1 MTARGWL
8 IDLYVREDL
17 IVLWFRL
24 QSGTLICLTD
34 SFPYCFY
41 AQGRPRDLMTLE
53 KNLSPLIRRI
63 NWTKRREF
71 WSGKLVSVLELEA
84 VSVKKLFEIQ
94 KVLSRFPGAIHFYNC
109 DLAVPQYYAYL
120 KGLFPLCYCQL
131 KWEEKRLLGLEILD
145 SPWDPDAALP
155 SFKTIELGLTQ
166 HPQIPLDRGNSL
178 ELIDE
183 GRSFELGGSRP
194 AELLEKL
201 NTYLKDLNPDLIVS
215 RKGDDRILPILWNW
229 AQREKIPLALDRD
242 PHPPLRRSVGQSR
255 SYFSY
260 GQIIYQSSSFPLYGR
275 FHIDRNNSFF
285 FREAGLP
292 GTLFISRLTKIPVQ
306 TLARSSPGTA
316 ITSMQL
322 DRAVR
327 KGILIPWKK
336 GRPEAFKTAWDLLV
350 ADKGGLVFQPP
361 IGLRENVAEIDFA
374 SMYPNIMVQHNISPE
389 TMLCSCCPGP
399 VVPEVGYNICQKRE
413 GLIPETLSPIL
424 DLRAELKARI
434 KANHPSKET
443 YQSFQK
449 ALKWILVTCFGY
461 TGYKNARFGRIEAHE
476 AITAFGRDKLFL
488 AKECAE
494 ERGYRVLHGLTDS
507 LWIEGPGLTEAGIKD
522 LLAEIGTISKVPIN
536 LEGIYHWI
544 TFLPSKVY
552 ANRPVANRYF
562 GLFQDGTLKT
572 RGIACCRHDI
582 PPLIR
587 EAQTNLL
594 KVIGTALDR
603 KSLENK
609 LPEILDHL
617 GDYVSRLKDGRVET
631 QELVISRRLTRTLE
645 EYRVNTPSA
654 MALEQF
660 ESVGLTIHPGQ
671 KVAYLLRDSLLPSGE
686 AKILPAPFLEGGEDY
701 DKKKY
706 LEMLLMA
713 AAELLVT
720 FGLDFKNLA
729 ERYRLVR

>member
-8 IDLYVREDL
+8 IDLYVREDI

-24 QSGTLICLTD
+24 QSGSLLCLTD
-34 SFPYCFY
+34 SFPYLFY
-41 AQGRPRDLMTLE
+41 AQGRPRDLLALE
-53 KNLSPLIRRI
+53 KNLSYLIRRT
-63 NWTKRREF
+63 NWTKRRDF
-71 WSGKLVSVLELEA
+71 WTGNLIQVRELE
-84 VSVKKLFEIQ
+84 VFSFKKLFEIQ
-94 KVLSRFPGAIHFYNC
+94 KVLSRFTGAINFYNI

-131 KWEEKRLLGLEILD
+131 KWEERRLLGVEVLD
-145 SPWDPDAALP
+145 SPWNPDAELP
-155 SFKTIELGLTQ
+155 PFKTIELGLTQ
-166 HPQIPLDRGNSL
+166 DPQIALERGNSI
-178 ELIDE
+178 ELTVE

-194 AELLEKL
+194 ADLLEKL
-201 NTYLKDLNPDLIVS
+201 NGYLKNLDPDLIIS

-229 AQREKIPLALDRD
+229 SQKEKIPLALDRD
-242 PHPPLRRSVGQSR
+242 PHPPFRQKVGQWR

-260 GQIIYQSSSFPLYGR
+260 GQIIYQSSTFPLYGR
-275 FHIDRNNSFF
+275 FHIDQSNSFF
-285 FREAGLP
+285 YREAGLQ
-292 GTLFISRLTKIPVQ
+292 GLLFISRLTKIPVQ

-322 DRAVR
+322 DRAIS

-336 GRPEAFKTAWDLLV
+336 GRPEDFKTAWDLLV

-374 SMYPNIMVQHNISPE
+374 SMYPNIMVKHNISPE
-389 TMLCSCCPGP
+389 TMLCSCCPDP
-399 VVPEVGYNICQKRE
+399 VVPETGYNICHKRK

-424 DLRAELKARI
+424 DLRAELKARV
-434 KANHPSKET
+434 KANHPLKDT

-476 AITAFGRDKLFL
+476 AITAFGRDKLFM

-494 ERGYRVLHGLTDS
+494 ARGYRVLHCLTDS

-522 LLAEIGTISKVPIN
+522 LLTEVGMKSKVPIN

-544 TFLPSKVY
+544 IFLPSNVN
-552 ANRPVANRYF
+552 ANRPVPNRYF
-562 GLFQDGTLKT
+562 GLFQDGSIKT

-582 PPLIR
+582 PPFIK
-587 EAQTNLL
+587 ETQTDLL
-594 KVIGTALDR
+594 LVMGTAHDR
-603 KSLENK
+603 KSLESK

-617 GDYVSRLKDGRVET
+617 GDYVARLKEGRVET
-631 QELVISRRLTRTLE
+631 QELVITRRLTRKLE
-645 EYRVNTPSA
+645 EYRVKTPSA

-660 ESVGLTIHPGQ
+660 EEVGLTLHPGQ
-671 KVAYLLRDSLLPSGE
+671 KVGYLMRDSDISGE
-686 AKILPAPFLEGGEDY
+686 DRRILPAPFLQGGEDY

-706 LEMLLMA
+706 LEILLKA
-713 AAELLVT
+713 AAEVLVT
-720 FGLDFKNLA
+720 FGLDYK
-729 ERYRLVR
+729 ELVRRY